1 MADITLSSAVR
12 NNLLSLQN
20 TADLLGKTQERL
32 ATGLKVNSALD
43 DPTAFFTAAS
53 LESRSGDLNRLL
65 DSVGLGV
72 QTVRAADTGIKAITD
87 LVESAEAAAR
97 QALQATG
104 PQTTSEVVGTSSAS
118 FNPGALSAVAGTGA
132 SLTPDAAASGSS
144 GAIAADETNNDA
156 LSSAIGAAGADLSTL
171 SLADDDTVTITVGDQ
186 TLTIGFADDAIGAP
200 GPNAQNAD
208 VVLDI
213 AGGGV
218 GGEQTIGDLRDAI
231 STNLANATATITGS
245 NELQIRADTSTDVIT
260 IQANRA
266 GAANDAA
273 LTALGFTASTTAGNG
288 SNAGQGVATGT
299 VGERVF
305 GANDDLESLL
315 PGGTSTLAVALG
327 GNSLG
332 TVTFGA
338 GANQISTRTELQQAV
353 DGFTGVSATIG
364 GGNTLDISTTDATDA
379 NSQIALT
386 ANNNNTLETVL
397 GFTPDS
403 ASGNVTT
410 INPTDLLSASN
421 GLNDGDTLSITI
433 GSTIKEIQFGRAGN
447 QVSTQQ
453 ELANALSTTLNGS
466 ASVDANGNISVNAA
480 NAGDV
485 ISIAA
490 SSDSVRTAFGLP
502 NEATATEFSTLI
514 NGTNAAFSQ
523 GDQLSIQIGS
533 NSALQITF
541 GTGNNEVNSIAE
553 LNATLGDLQGGTA
566 TLDNTTGA
574 ITVTADNTAEA
585 ITISEGPGTTASAFG
600 LTPNTFNPVTTD
612 SSERAAREAEFNDLL
627 SQIDQLARDA
637 SFNGNNLL
645 QSDNLTVIFNE
656 DATSSLTITG
666 VDFDSGG
673 LGINSAA
680 ADSFQTDA
688 NINATLSELDTA
700 KRTLRSQAAT
710 FGSNLSVVEVREQFT
725 KELTNVLE
733 TGAAN
738 LKLADSN
745 EEGANLLA
753 LQTRQQLSSVALS
766 LASQADQQVLRL
778 F

>member
-97 QALQATG
+97 QALQASG
-104 PQTTSEVVGTSSAS
+104 PQTTSEVVGSSSAS
-118 FNPGALSAVAGTGA
+118 FNPQGLSEVAGTGA
-132 SLTPDAAASGSS
+132 SLTADAAAAVSS
-144 GAIAADETNNDA
+144 GNIA
-156 LSSAIGAAGADLSTL
+156 G
-171 SLADDDTVTITVGDQ
+171 DTVINVNGT
-186 TLTIGFADDAIGAP
+186 
-200 GPNAQNAD
+200 
-208 VVLDI
+208 
-213 AGGGV
+213 
-218 GGEQTIGDLRDAI
+218 DLG
-231 STNLANATATITGS
+231 NG
-245 NELQIRADTSTDVIT
+245 TDL
-260 IQANRA
+260 
-266 GAANDAA
+266 
-273 LTALGFTASTTAGNG
+273 LTA
-288 SNAGQGVATGT
+288 
-299 VGERVF
+299 
-305 GANDDLESLL
+305 
-315 PGGTSTLAVALG
+315 
-327 GNSLG
+327 
-332 TVTFGA
+332 GA
-338 GANQISTRTELQQAV
+338 GANIADGDQLLIDV
-353 DGFTGVSATIG
+353 DGETFTVNFSNAATSTSIT
-364 GGNTLDISTTDATDA
+364 GNTLTIDLDGGGGADIDLLVSELDNLLGAAVTVSDPTDGQINFTGAATTDSIRIRDGAGTPTNKLGFGAIGIGADTTNRLVTQNADLDDLVNSGATLQVSFGGSNLGTLTFGEGTTDVQTRADLVSQLNALTGIDATLDGASIDISTTDANDA
-379 NSQIALT
+379 DSAIVLT
-386 ANNNNTLETVL
+386 ADSNTTLQTAL
-397 GFTPDS
+397 GFTPDT
-403 ASGNVTT
+403 GGGFVTT
-410 INPTDLLSASN
+410 ANPNNLLQQGAVTQ
-421 GLNDGDTLSITI
+421 GQTLDITI
-433 GSTIKEIQFGRAGN
+433 GSTTKNIVFGTAAN
-447 QVSTQQ
+447 QVSTLA
-453 ELANALSTTLNGS
+453 ELTTALSTTLNGS
-466 ASVDANGNISVNAA
+466 ASVDGSGNISVSAA

-485 ISIAA
+485 ITLAGSA
-490 SSDSVRTAFGLP
+490 DRTQFGLSGT
-502 NEATATEFSTLI
+502 ETEFSTLI
-514 NGTNAAFSQ
+514 NGTNAAFNQ

-541 GTGNNEVNSIAE
+541 GTGTGEVNSIAE
-553 LNATLGDLQGGTA
+553 LNSELGDLAGGLA

-574 ITVTADNTAEA
+574 ITVTADNTANS
-585 ITISEGPGTTASAFG
+585 IIISEGPGNPAAAFG
-600 LTPNTFNPVTTD
+600 LTPNTFNPITTD
-612 SSERAAREAEFNDLL
+612 SSDRAAREAEFNDLL
-627 SQIDQLARDA
+627 TQIDQLARDA

-645 QSDNLTVIFNE
+645 QSDDLTVIFNE

-680 ADSFQTDA
+680 ADSFQQDA
-688 NINATLSELDTA
+688 NINAALSELDTA

>member
-1 MADITLSSAVR
+1 MTDITLSSAVR

-97 QALQATG
+97 QALQASG
-104 PQTTSEVVGTSSAS
+104 PQTTSEVVGSSSAS
-118 FNPGALSAVAGTGA
+118 FNPQALSAVAGTGA
-132 SLTPDAAASGSS
+132 SLTADAAATVDSGAIGADSANLGTVAGATVGSS
-144 GAIAADETNNDA
+144 GTVVSSLGVADGDNFTINIGGTSFTVGFANDVTTISNDVELDLDDVGNNTIANLATAINAYTSANGLGGVADNSGALEFTPPASAEFIRFTDGTQGTNVDELN
-156 LSSAIGAAGADLSTL
+156 LEGIGAG
-171 SLADDDTVTITVGDQ
+171 
-186 TLTIGFADDAIGAP
+186 
-200 GPNAQNAD
+200 
-208 VVLDI
+208 
-213 AGGGV
+213 
-218 GGEQTIGDLRDAI
+218 
-231 STNLANATATITGS
+231 
-245 NELQIRADTSTDVIT
+245 TSTDRLLT
-260 IQANRA
+260 QNANLSELA
-266 GAANDAA
+266 FNND
-273 LTALGFTASTTAGNG
+273 
-288 SNAGQGVATGT
+288 
-299 VGERVF
+299 
-305 GANDDLESLL
+305 
-315 PGGTSTLAVALG
+315 TLQVALG
-327 GNSLG
+327 GTTVG
-332 TVTFGA
+332 TVTFGTGA
-338 GANQISTRTELQQAV
+338 GEASDLTSLTSIV
-353 DGFTGVSATIG
+353 DGFAGVSASQ
-364 GGNTLDISTTDATDA
+364 NTGVLTVNTTDTNDA
-379 NSQIALT
+379 DSSITLT
-386 ANNNNTLETVL
+386 GNNNNTLEGVL
-397 GFTPDS
+397 GFTPDT
-403 ASGNVTT
+403 AGQAIATVDPNNLLTQAGGVTQ
-410 INPTDLLSASN
+410 
-421 GLNDGDTLSITI
+421 GDTLNITI
-433 GSTIKEIQFGRAGN
+433 GSTSKNIVFGTAAN
-447 QVSTQQ
+447 QVSTLA
-453 ELANALSTTLNGS
+453 ELTTALSTTLNGS
-466 ASVDANGNISVNAA
+466 ASVDGSGNISVSAA
-480 NAGDV
+480 NAGD
-485 ISIAA
+485 IITLTGSA
-490 SSDSVRTAFGLP
+490 DRTVFGLSGT
-502 NEATATEFSTLI
+502 ETEFSTLI
-514 NGTNAAFSQ
+514 NGTGAAFSQ

-541 GTGNNEVNSIAE
+541 GTGTGEVNSIAE
-553 LNATLGDLQGGTA
+553 LNAELGDLAGGLA

-574 ITVTADNTAEA
+574 ITVTADNTANS
-585 ITISEGPGTTASAFG
+585 ITISQGPGTPASAFG
-600 LTPNTFNPVTTD
+600 LTTNTFNPITTD
-612 SSERAAREAEFNDLL
+612 STDRAAREAEFNDLL
-627 SQIDQLARDA
+627 TQIDQLARDA

-645 QSDNLTVIFNE
+645 QSDDLTVIFNE

-680 ADSFQTDA
+680 TDSFQQDA